1 MRQLFLTVVC
11 LSSVAVMA
19 FAAVTSFPAPGGSP
33 TGLAYDGISDELYFY
48 DAVGSPIF
56 RLDPSNG
63 TILGS
68 FPSGGAMGGI
78 EFDGIDRLFVTDF
91 FNPGDPARVREIAIN
106 EADGVPHTIFNEFA
120 VPFRAMGIAF
130 DGTHLYLNDWD
141 SSTVLVTD
149 RTGSVVR
156 QFTTGLRT
164 TDVVFDP
171 ATGTIWALHLF
182 DANISEITTDGTRL
196 RTCET
201 PRDPG
206 RFGLGGVTLVGSK
219 LYIAENNPGGLGQI
233 FVVDKATLICDD
245 SPMSVR
251 MDIKPSSSPNSIN
264 VKSKGVIPVAIIST
278 TDFDASSVAASSLA
292 FGPGGA
298 PAVHG
303 GHLEDVSGDGLL
315 ALMLHFG
322 NQETGIDCG
331 DTSAVLTGRTFDG
344 QRITGEDSVR
354 TVPCK

>member
-1 MRQLFLTVVC
+1 MERDSERVTPPEIRDVLGSAVSP
-11 LSSVAVMA
+11 SSVRNC
-19 FAAVTSFPAPGGSP
+19 TSPKTIP
-33 TGLAYDGISDELYFY
+33 
-48 DAVGSPIF
+48 VGW
-56 RLDPSNG
+56 
-63 TILGS
+63 
-68 FPSGGAMGGI
+68 
-78 EFDGIDRLFVTDF
+78 
-91 FNPGDPARVREIAIN
+91 AR
-106 EADGVPHTIFNEFA
+106 
-120 VPFRAMGIAF
+120 
-130 DGTHLYLNDWD
+130 
-141 SSTVLVTD
+141 
-149 RTGSVVR
+149 
-156 QFTTGLRT
+156 
-164 TDVVFDP
+164 
-171 ATGTIWALHLF
+171 
-182 DANISEITTDGTRL
+182 
-196 RTCET
+196 
-201 PRDPG
+201 
-206 RFGLGGVTLVGSK
+206 
-219 LYIAENNPGGLGQI
+219 I

-251 MDIKPSSSPNSIN
+251 MDIKPSSLPNSIN

-315 ALMLHFG
+315 DLMLHFG